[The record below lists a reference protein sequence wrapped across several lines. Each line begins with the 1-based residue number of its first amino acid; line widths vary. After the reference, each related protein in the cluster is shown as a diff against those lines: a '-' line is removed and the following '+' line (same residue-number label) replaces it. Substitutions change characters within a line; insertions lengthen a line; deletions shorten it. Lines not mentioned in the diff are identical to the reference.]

1 MKVAITIIAILW
13 VAAATYGEYVGW
25 QGRKLAPSRNRRT

>member
-1 MKVAITIIAILW
+1 MKVAVTIIAILW

-25 QGRKLAPSRNRRT
+25 QRKKARRATH